1 MKITALL
8 AAGALALCAAPTTEA
23 RLGRQGR
30 SLRVGDLPWPYQPPS
45 YKDEDD
51 LGRVGDLPWPYQP
64 PSYKD
69 EDDLGRV
76 GDLPWPY
83 QPPSDKDEDDL
94 GGVASALMS
103 PTAFRIANIGQ
114 RFGPWVGPA
123 KSAMGLDE
131 DDDDLGARV
140 YRNNNGDVVHDHG
153 NAKVVHKKNG
163 DVEHR
168 YGNHMTTWLKGGGTV
183 TRQGLKTGGT
193 SYLNEWQY

>member
-51 LGRVGDLPWPYQP
+51 
-64 PSYKD
+64 
-69 EDDLGRV
+69 
-76 GDLPWPY
+76 
-83 QPPSDKDEDDL
+83 DDL

-140 YRNNNGDVVHDHG
+140 F
-153 NAKVVHKKNG
+153 
-163 DVEHR
+163 
-168 YGNHMTTWLKGGGTV
+168 
-183 TRQGLKTGGT
+183 
-193 SYLNEWQY
+193 